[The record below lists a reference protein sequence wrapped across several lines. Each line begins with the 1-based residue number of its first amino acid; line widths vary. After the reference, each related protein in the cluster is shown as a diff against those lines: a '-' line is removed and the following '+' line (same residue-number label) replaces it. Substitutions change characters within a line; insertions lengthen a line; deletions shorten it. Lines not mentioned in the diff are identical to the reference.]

1 MKPHLALGA
10 ALLLSASLL
19 SGGNALAKAKPSGNA
34 AIIAAH
40 SQTQKNKALV
50 LKAYQE
56 LLGDH
61 DVTALDRYWSEDY
74 IQHNPHQADGRKD
87 LKEALTRIGIFSMPK
102 NKIEVVRAIAEGDLV
117 FMETHQK
124 PPGSPDLVLAD
135 IFRVKDNMIVE
146 HWDIIQSV
154 PADATNPRPMY

>member
-1 MKPHLALGA
+1 MRMAFILGVA
-10 ALLLSASLL
+10 ALLAPAS
-19 SGGNALAKAKPSGNA
+19 STFAESAKPSEKQIVANYA
-34 AIIAAH
+34 QAE
-40 SQTQKNKALV
+40 KNKELV

-61 DVTALDRYWSEDY
+61 DITALDRYWSETY

-87 LKEALTRIGIFSMPK
+87 LKEALSRIGIFSMPK

-135 IFRVKDNMIVE
+135 VFRVKDNMIVE
-146 HWDIIQSV
+146 HWDVIQSV

>member
-1 MKPHLALGA
+1 MKKAVIFGVMV
-10 ALLLSASLL
+10 LLSSVSSTFADS
-19 SGGNALAKAKPSGNA
+19 AKLGEKQ
-34 AIIAAH
+34 IAANH
-40 SQTQKNKALV
+40 AQAEKNKELV

-61 DVTALDRYWSEDY
+61 DITALDRYWSEDY

-87 LKEALTRIGIFSMPK
+87 LKEALTRIGIFSTPK

-146 HWDIIQSV
+146 HWDVIQSV